1 MPSKPMP
8 SQQVPAKSWGVET
21 KADEVALVHLIRYS
35 KEEAVRLGVSE
46 VVVEFLRRACIEL
59 TNTIEN

>member
-8 SQQVPAKSWGVET
+8 SKSWSVET
-21 KADEVALVHLIRYS
+21 KADELALVHLIRYS

-46 VVVEFLRRACIEL
+46 VVVEFLQRACLEL
-59 TNTIEN
+59 SHAIEN